1 MANCPGK
8 GLAVFVS
15 FRFLSFFFFF
25 FQARRAG
32 SGSFRGSTVP
42 SHGRRN
48 SVTGLREENP
58 RSLVFGAGGGGGARG
73 RHTPMVPADATRMTV
88 TVTRSRDRPERPP
101 CNQHRHRH
109 AQLPEFRP
117 RNHSNSP
124 GSSSTEN
131 KGDCWASD
139 GLGSDWW
146 VVLACVLPPCEV
158 RASLRARRCWKF
170 PPGTCCKLSVE
181 RPDLRGPARMPTDM
195 PGHQGTLGRSS
206 CPFLESPSLI
216 TSSPCPGRPAPS
228 L

>member
-1 MANCPGK
+1 
-8 GLAVFVS
+8 
-15 FRFLSFFFFF
+15 
-25 FQARRAG
+25 
-32 SGSFRGSTVP
+32 
-42 SHGRRN
+42 
-48 SVTGLREENP
+48 
-58 RSLVFGAGGGGGARG
+58 
-73 RHTPMVPADATRMTV
+73 MVPADATRMTV

-146 VVLACVLPPCEV
+146 VVLACVLPLCEV